1 MGGETRKKTKGDGY
15 GGGVE
20 PVKRRGMAWGRNPK
34 NIEGRAWRSGETRKR

>member
-20 PVKRRGMAWGRNPK
+20 PVKRRGMAW
-34 NIEGRAWRSGETRKR
+34 RSGETRKR